1 MVLNV
6 TEEQKKLIESQGYM
20 VVAFKSWCKKLSE
33 RLSEALYRAI
43 DSTKAVILFLQDM
56 MFRAFDSFKEL
67 ADRISQELKPYIEY
81 LKPECDFDYEPRK
94 KYPFV
99 RSLGRKYQPNF
110 SYKVIYHRCRDR
122 C

>member
-20 VVAFKSWCKKLSE
+20 VVEFKLWCKKMSE
-33 RLSEALYRAI
+33 RLSEALQIVI
-43 DSTKAVILFLQDM
+43 DSMKAVFLFLQDM
-56 MFRAFDSFKEL
+56 AFRAFDSFKEL
-67 ADRISQELKPYIEY
+67 AGRISQGLKPYIEY
-81 LKPECDFDYEPRK
+81 LKPECDFDYEPCR

-99 RSLGRKYQPNF
+99 RSLCRKYHPNY

>member
-6 TEEQKKLIESQGYM
+6 TEEQKKAIESQGYM
-20 VVAFKSWCKKLSE
+20 VIEFKLWCKKLLE
-33 RLSEALYRAI
+33 RIEVAFRILV
-43 DSTKAVILFLQDM
+43 DDMKKVVLFLQDM
-56 MFRAFDSFKEL
+56 MFRAFDGIKEHL
-67 ADRISQELKPYIEY
+67 SMFVEEIRPLIDKLELEY
-81 LKPECDFDYEPRK
+81 DYEPRR

-110 SYKVIYHRCRDR
+110 SYKIIYHRCRDR